1 MLSSYEGVMAVK
13 MKEVCAKTG
22 LTERAVR
29 FYVQEGLVSPAS
41 QRRGGRTWLDFSEG
55 DIARLKAVAALRKAG
70 FTLEEIRSMGTDFR
84 QNAPAAAFALRQR
97 LREAIEAHERL
108 ARTDPAQAEDLEGY
122 AALLEREVRDRPL
135 PPSDQEKP
143 MTRLNW
149 PDIVEWTSMAACAL
163 VMLRLYVWL
172 LDRLSWSSPLLDL
185 LLNPF
190 TLILAFPVLF
200 LPVALVLGS
209 RLGKWLCRHFEYVP

>member
-1 MLSSYEGVMAVK
+1 MK
-13 MKEVCAKTG
+13 MKEVCARTG

-41 QRRGGRTWLDFSEG
+41 QRRGGRTWLDFDEA
-55 DIARLKAVAALRKAG
+55 DVARLKAVAALRKAG

-84 QNAPAAAFALRQR
+84 QNAPAAAFALRRR
-97 LREAIEAHERL
+97 LQEAIEAHQRL
-108 ARTDPAQAEDLEGY
+108 ARTDPVQAEDLEGY

-135 PPSDQEKP
+135 PPSDQKKRP
-143 MTRLNW
+143 SRLNW

-209 RLGKWLCRHFEYVP
+209 RLGKWLCRHFEYIP

>member
-1 MLSSYEGVMAVK
+1 MK
-13 MKEVCAKTG
+13 MKEVCARTG

-41 QRRGGRTWLDFSEG
+41 QRRGGRTWLDFDEA
-55 DIARLKAVAALRKAG
+55 DVARLKAVAALRKAG

-84 QNAPAAAFALRQR
+84 QNAPAAAFALRRR
-97 LREAIEAHERL
+97 LREAIEAHQRL
-108 ARTDPAQAEDLEGY
+108 ARTDPVQAEDLEGY

-135 PPSDQEKP
+135 PPSDQKKRP
-143 MTRLNW
+143 SRLNW
-149 PDIVEWTSMAACAL
+149 PDIVEGVSMAVCAL
-163 VMLRLYVWL
+163 LLFRLYVWL
-172 LDRLSWSSPLLDL
+172 LERLPWPPVLYALLTNPLT
-185 LLNPF
+185 F
-190 TLILAFPVLF
+190 FLAFAILP

>member
-1 MLSSYEGVMAVK
+1 MK
-13 MKEVCAKTG
+13 MKEVCARTR

-41 QRRGGRTWLDFSEG
+41 QRRGGRTWLDFDEA
-55 DIARLKAVAALRKAG
+55 DVARLKAVAALRKAG

-84 QNAPAAAFALRQR
+84 QNAPAAVFALRRR

-108 ARTDPAQAEDLEGY
+108 ARTDPVQAEDLGGY

-135 PPSDQEKP
+135 PPSDQKRP
-143 MTRLNW
+143 ASRLNW
-149 PDIVEWTSMAACAL
+149 PDIVEGVSMTACAL
-163 VMLRLYVWL
+163 VLFRLYVWL
-172 LDRLSWSSPLLDL
+172 LERLPWPPVLYALLTNPLI
-185 LLNPF
+185 F
-190 TLILAFPVLF
+190 FLAFAI
-200 LPVALVLGS
+200 LPLPAALVLGS

>member
-13 MKEVCAKTG
+13 MKEVCAQTG

-29 FYVQEGLVSPAS
+29 FYVQEGLVSPSS

-108 ARTDPAQAEDLEGY
+108 ARTDPVQAEDLEGY

-135 PPSDQEKP
+135 PPSDQKKP

-149 PDIVEWTSMAACAL
+149 PDIVEWASMAVCAL

-172 LDRLSWSSPLLDL
+172 LERLPWPPVLYALLTNPLT
-185 LLNPF
+185 F
-190 TLILAFPVLF
+190 FLAFAI
-200 LPVALVLGS
+200 LPLPIALVLGS

>member
-1 MLSSYEGVMAVK
+1 MK
-13 MKEVCAKTG
+13 MKEVCARTG

-41 QRRGGRTWLDFSEG
+41 QRRGGRTWLDFDE
-55 DIARLKAVAALRKAG
+55 DDVARLKAVAALRKAG

-84 QNAPAAAFALRQR
+84 QNAPAAAFALRRR

-108 ARTDPAQAEDLEGY
+108 ARTDPVQAEDLEGY

-135 PPSDQEKP
+135 PPSDQKKP
-143 MTRLNW
+143 ASRLNW
-149 PDIVEWTSMAACAL
+149 PDIVEGVSMAVCAL
-163 VMLRLYVWL
+163 VLFRLYVRL
-172 LDRLSWSSPLLDL
+172 LERLPWPPALYALLTNPLT
-185 LLNPF
+185 F
-190 TLILAFPVLF
+190 FLAFAILP

-209 RLGKWLCRHFEYVP
+209 KLGKWLCRHFEYVP